1 MSGKARRFE
10 REIVIGGETYRACV
24 AWRGRETGYG
34 LLYFHPVTEAAGDRE
49 DRRALLAPSEGSG
62 ELTDMRL
69 RELFEAARPLTV
81 TERRF
86 TAADGQRWLAQ
97 NRGPVWAQRTAAEGH
112 TGVVLTSLE
121 DEVQRLSSPG
131 RHVAEMSDD
140 ELGELLR
147 AAHADADAG
156 PREPA

>member
-1 MSGKARRFE
+1 MSGEARRFE
-10 REIVIGGETYRACV
+10 GEIVIGGETYRACV

-62 ELTDMRL
+62 ELTDTRL

-86 TAADGQRWLAQ
+86 TAGDGRRWLAQ
-97 NRGPVWAQRTAAEGH
+97 NRGPVWAERSAAEGH
-112 TGVVLTSLE
+112 TGVVFSSLE
-121 DEVQRLSSPG
+121 DELQRVSSAG
-131 RHVAEMSDD
+131 RHVVEMSDD

-147 AAHADADAG
+147 ATHAGADEG
-156 PREPA
+156 PGELE

>member
-1 MSGKARRFE
+1 MSGEVRRFE

-49 DRRALLAPSEGSG
+49 DRRALLAPSEASG
-62 ELTDMRL
+62 GLTDARL

-86 TAADGQRWLAQ
+86 TAGDGRRWLAQ
-97 NRGPVWAQRTAAEGH
+97 NRGPVWAERSAAEGH
-112 TGVVLTSLE
+112 TGVVFTSLE
-121 DEVQRLSSPG
+121 DEVQRVSSPG
-131 RHVAEMSDD
+131 RHVVEMSDD
-140 ELGELLR
+140 ELGELLQ
-147 AAHADADAG
+147 AAHAGADEG
-156 PREPA
+156 PGERE